1 MTGEFAFKRVGV
13 VGLGQM
19 GCGIAQVIAPS
30 GYNVIALDM
39 DKGLVDH
46 AVNRLEQA
54 LEKMVHKG
62 FIEDAKR
69 KAVLSRIE
77 YGTDIEVLS
86 DCDLIIEA
94 VYEDFQTKKQLF
106 QRLDDIC
113 PEHTIFASNTS
124 TLSITSLASGLKR
137 IDRFLGLH
145 FFNPVPLMKL
155 VELVKTLATAE
166 TAITRMVDF
175 AKSIGKIPI
184 VVRDQAGFVVNFLL
198 TPFLFDAIRSLSS
211 GLGTVSDIDNSMR
224 YGCGHP
230 MGPLALCDLIGLD
243 ILVKAGDILYEEF
256 RDARFAVPPLLKR
269 LVALGYLGTKSGLG
283 FYDYS
288 DPKEPRPRDLV

>member
-1 MTGEFAFKRVGV
+1 MNGESAFKRVGV

-19 GCGIAQVIAPS
+19 GCGIAQVIALS
-30 GYNVIALDM
+30 GYHIRALDV
-39 DKGLVDH
+39 DKGLVDR
-46 AVNRLEQA
+46 AINRMEQA
-54 LEKMVHKG
+54 LKKMVHKG
-62 FIEDAKR
+62 SIEDTER
-69 KAVLSRIE
+69 ESVLSRIE
-77 YGTDIEVLS
+77 YGTDLEVLR

-124 TLSITSLASGLKR
+124 TLSITSLASGLNR
-137 IDRFLGLH
+137 SERFLGLH
-145 FFNPVPLMKL
+145 FFNPVPSMKL
-155 VELVKTLATAE
+155 VELVKTLATSQA
-166 TAITRMVDF
+166 AITAVVDF
-175 AKSIGKIPI
+175 AKSLGKIPI

-211 GLGTVSDIDNSMR
+211 GLATVSDIDNGMR

-230 MGPLALCDLIGLD
+230 MGPLALSDLIGLD
-243 ILVKAGDILYEEF
+243 ILAKAGDLLYEEF

-269 LVALGYLGTKSGLG
+269 LVALGYLGAKSGLG

-288 DPKEPRPRDLV
+288 DPEGPRPRDLI